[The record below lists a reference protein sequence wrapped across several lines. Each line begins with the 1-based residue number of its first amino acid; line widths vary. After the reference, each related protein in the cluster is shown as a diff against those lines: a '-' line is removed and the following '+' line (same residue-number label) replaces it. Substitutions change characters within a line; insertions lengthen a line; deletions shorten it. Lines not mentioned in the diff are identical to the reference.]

1 MNPTFTTCSLNKI
14 GNGYALVA
22 DEPNARITTCAIA
35 RAIAQALQ
43 QEGKLSVS
51 SHMTPPPRQRPYKK
65 VKVNI
70 NQFVIVDGFR
80 YHIHHIH
87 TQAHEDDVITV
98 KSADGMFEHKISVGF
113 LKIEHNT

>member
-1 MNPTFTTCSLNKI
+1 MNPTFTSCSLNRT
-14 GNGYALVA
+14 GDGYALVA
-22 DEPNARITTCAIA
+22 DEPNARMTTCAIA

-43 QEGKLSVS
+43 REGKLSVT

-65 VKVNI
+65 VKANI

-80 YHIHHIH
+80 YHIHQIH
-87 TQAHEDDVITV
+87 NQLNEDDVITV

-113 LKIEHNT
+113 LRIEHNA